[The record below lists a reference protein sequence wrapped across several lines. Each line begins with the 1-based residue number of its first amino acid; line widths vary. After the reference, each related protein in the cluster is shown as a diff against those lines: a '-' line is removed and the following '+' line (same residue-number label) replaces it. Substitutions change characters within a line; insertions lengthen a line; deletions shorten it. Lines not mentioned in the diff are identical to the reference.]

1 MQRSIGTEAENVL
14 LLDEDIHNKSIP
26 LILCGEDDIEG
37 NHSAAIGEM
46 DKEQL
51 FYLQTRGLNE
61 RQIRQM
67 QIDSK
72 LQLITTNL
80 PEELHAY
87 ISTYQQEAFYHEN

>member
-1 MQRSIGTEAENVL
+1 MISKAITPL
-14 LLDEDIHNKSIP
+14 LSV
-26 LILCGEDDIEG
+26 
-37 NHSAAIGEM
+37 EM

-80 PEELHAY
+80 PEELHPY

>member
-1 MQRSIGTEAENVL
+1 
-14 LLDEDIHNKSIP
+14 
-26 LILCGEDDIEG
+26 
-37 NHSAAIGEM
+37 M

-80 PEELHAY
+80 PEELHVY

>member
-1 MQRSIGTEAENVL
+1 
-14 LLDEDIHNKSIP
+14 
-26 LILCGEDDIEG
+26 
-37 NHSAAIGEM
+37 M

-61 RQIRQM
+61 RQI
-67 QIDSK
+67 
-72 LQLITTNL
+72 NL